1 VTTRGLSDFP
11 AEKSRTQ
18 NYVCLLND
26 MDHIDELANALSR
39 LPGIGPRQ
47 AKRFVFFLLAT
58 PAAER
63 AKLAELIS
71 SLGKNVRQCPECLR
85 FHNGGSALICNYCS
99 DKTRDDALLML
110 VEKDQDL
117 AAVERAGTYR
127 GRYFVLGGV
136 LTLSGK
142 GVIREKE
149 LLKIVE
155 KRIKGGL
162 KEIVLALSATS
173 EGEHTVDRIRQLLA
187 PWRDHLKISE
197 LGRGLATGSE
207 LEYSDAETLRA
218 ALSNRKES

>member
-1 VTTRGLSDFP
+1 
-11 AEKSRTQ
+11 
-18 NYVCLLND
+18 
-26 MDHIDELANALSR
+26 MDHIEELARALAR

-47 AKRFVFFLLAT
+47 GKRFVYYLLSA
-58 PAAER
+58 PAGER
-63 AKLAELIS
+63 AKLAELII
-71 SLGKNVRQCPECLR
+71 SLGKEVKQCPDCLR
-85 FHNGGSALICNYCS
+85 YFNGTSANICNYCT
-99 DKTRDDALLML
+99 DKTRDDSLLML

-117 AAVERAGTYR
+117 SAVERAGTYK

-142 GVIREKE
+142 GAIREKE

-155 KRIKGGL
+155 KRLKQNL

-173 EGEHTVDRIRQLLA
+173 EGEHTTDRIRESLA
-187 PWRDHLKISE
+187 QYRDRLKISE

-218 ALSNRKES
+218 ALQNRHET

>member
-1 VTTRGLSDFP
+1 
-11 AEKSRTQ
+11 
-18 NYVCLLND
+18 
-26 MDHIDELANALSR
+26 MDHIHELAAALSR
-39 LPGIGPRQ
+39 FPGIGPRQ
-47 AKRFVFFLLAT
+47 GKRFVFYLLSA

-63 AKLAELIS
+63 TKLAELIS

-85 FHNGGSALICNYCS
+85 FYNGSTAIICNYCS
-99 DKTRDDALLML
+99 DTKRDDSQLML

-136 LTLSGK
+136 LTLTGK
-142 GVIREKE
+142 GAIREKE
-149 LLKIVE
+149 LLRNIE
-155 KRIKGGL
+155 KRLKNGL

-173 EGEHTVDRIRQLLA
+173 EGEHTVDRIHELLA
-187 PWRDHLKISE
+187 PWREKLKISE

-218 ALSNRKES
+218 ALSNRKET